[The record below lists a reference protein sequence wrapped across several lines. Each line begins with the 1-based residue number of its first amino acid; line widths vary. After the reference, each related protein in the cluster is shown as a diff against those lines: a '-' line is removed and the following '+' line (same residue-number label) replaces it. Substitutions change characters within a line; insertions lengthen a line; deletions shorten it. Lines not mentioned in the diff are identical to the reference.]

1 MTYYRNHL
9 NQTIG
14 LGFSRFGLRGIAH
27 GGLKMKI
34 NGNTLA
40 RQITLAEGKKVSLPI
55 AQVKEVLRL
64 AKELLAEHKASEVLQ
79 WVGK

>member
-1 MTYYRNHL
+1 
-9 NQTIG
+9 
-14 LGFSRFGLRGIAH
+14 
-27 GGLKMKI
+27 MKI